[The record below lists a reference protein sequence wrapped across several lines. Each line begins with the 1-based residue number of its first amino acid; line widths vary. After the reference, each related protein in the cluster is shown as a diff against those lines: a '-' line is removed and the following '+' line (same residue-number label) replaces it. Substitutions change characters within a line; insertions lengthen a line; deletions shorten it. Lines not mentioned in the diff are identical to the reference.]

1 MLVVLNR
8 RILIGVALAV
18 LAVLFA
24 RQLGTVL
31 LPFVLGSALA
41 YFLDPLADRLQRMRM
56 SRAGAVA
63 IIALAYTAGL
73 KNRFFANKVQLNI
86 EAFWWDYRNQQ
97 VSAVRND
104 LDGRTANIT
113 QNIGRARIR
122 GVEAARLVAEAQA
135 ATA

>member
-63 IIALAYTAGL
+63 IIALIMVSMLTA
-73 KNRFFANKVQLNI
+73 AI
-86 EAFWWDYRNQQ
+86 RNGW
-97 VSAVRND
+97 
-104 LDGRTANIT
+104 LDGDRVVLEALMSFK
-113 QNIGRARIR
+113 RAGCD
-122 GVEAARLVAEAQA
+122 GVLTYYAPQVAEALA
-135 ATA
+135 AR